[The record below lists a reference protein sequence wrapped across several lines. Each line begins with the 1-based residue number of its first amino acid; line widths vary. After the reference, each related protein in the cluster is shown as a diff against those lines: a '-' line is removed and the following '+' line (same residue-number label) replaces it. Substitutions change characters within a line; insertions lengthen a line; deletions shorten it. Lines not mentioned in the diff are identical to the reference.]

1 MPVDLSNSTSEELFG
16 RALESLE
23 GRQYQQCI
31 GLIRAAME
39 MEKQEGAP
47 NPRMKHLSY
56 LGLALTLS
64 QGRSEEG
71 QKMCEQAVAREFFD
85 ADLFCNLG
93 IVCLR
98 NRRKKQAFEAFRKG
112 LTLKPRHARILEEL
126 NRHERREPP
135 VFSFV
140 PRQHP
145 LNIMAGKV
153 RSRFRS
159 MFQRDS
165 LAND

>member
-1 MPVDLSNSTSEELFG
+1 
-16 RALESLE
+16 
-23 GRQYQQCI
+23 
-31 GLIRAAME
+31 
-39 MEKQEGAP
+39 
-47 NPRMKHLSY
+47 
-56 LGLALTLS
+56 
-64 QGRSEEG
+64 
-71 QKMCEQAVAREFFD
+71 MCEQAVAREFYD

-93 IVCLR
+93 IVSLR
-98 NRRKKQAFEAFRKG
+98 NRRKKRAFEAFHKG
-112 LTLKPRHARILEEL
+112 LILKPRHKRILEEVE
-126 NRHERREPP
+126 RHERREPP

-145 LNIMAGKV
+145 LNVMAGKV